1 MTAPTRVLS
10 ADDPGIVHALSERKN
25 VELVGLVSD
34 GEQLLQQAIEAKP
47 DVAVIDLAMPRLD
60 GALAISRL
68 NAALPKCRLLVLTA
82 RHSDELVIPIV
93 SAGASGYLE
102 KASAAEELGK
112 AIDALARGEVYF
124 DPQAIKVLAT
134 QLVES

>member
-1 MTAPTRVLS
+1 MTAPTRVLA
-10 ADDPGIVHALSERKN
+10 ADDPGIIRALRERKN
-25 VELVGLVSD
+25 VEVVGLVSD
-34 GEQLLQQAIEAKP
+34 GEQLLKQALESRP
-47 DVAVIDLAMPRLD
+47 DIAVIDLALPRLD

-68 NAALPKCRLLVLTA
+68 SAALPKCRLLVLTA

-102 KASAAEELGK
+102 KSSKVEELGR

-124 DPQAIKVLAT
+124 DPQAIKVLAM